1 MNKEGLNLLVLVV
14 LLLFSSACVNQKVI
28 VSGIVK
34 NEADIPAEDLEVKL
48 HLNRDIKPDR
58 HYKRTLLQHDGAFQI
73 KARPNRSYILEISGE
88 KGSGRV
94 FLPAENLQDR
104 IEVSYPVKEKIVIL
118 HTNDRHFD
126 LNNQDE
132 LAKELMKIRAEYD
145 DVFLFEAGDLFV
157 RHAHRWIV
165 NDSLLKDTAWYG
177 ERALQMI
184 QTMNE
189 LEYDLMTLGN
199 HELAWIK
206 DHIRIALEEARFP
219 LLAANFEISTD
230 KLPQPLPYAV
240 LETSTMRRIAIL
252 GLTNDNTRRD
262 GVRELDLYSTVNDYI
277 TLKSESD
284 VFVVLS
290 HLGLKND
297 VLLAGEFPVID
308 VVIGGHSHNL
318 LKEPLVE
325 NSVLIAQAGGN
336 PHFVSDNHLVY
347 LGKVVLI
354 LENGKITEKRGGV
367 IEIVRKSVP

>member
-1 MNKEGLNLLVLVV
+1 MNMKGLNILVLVAFV
-14 LLLFSSACVNQKVI
+14 LFSSACVDQKIMVNGT
-28 VSGIVK
+28 VTNKTGLTA
-34 NEADIPAEDLEVKL
+34 EAIEVKL
-48 HLNRDIKPDR
+48 HLNREINPDR
-58 HYKRTLLQHDGAFQI
+58 YYKRTLLQSDGTFQI
-73 KARPNRSYILEISGE
+73 KARSNRSYILEISGE

-94 FLPAENLQDR
+94 FLPAESLQDK
-104 IEVSYPVKEKIVIL
+104 IDVTYPVTEKIVIL

-132 LAKELMKIRAEYD
+132 LAKELMKIRAEED

-165 NDSLLKDTAWYG
+165 NDSLVKDTAWYG

-184 QTMNE
+184 QSMNE

-206 DHIRIALEEARFP
+206 DYTRIALDEARFP

-230 KLPQPLPYAV
+230 KLPQLLPFIV
-240 LETSTMRRIAIL
+240 LKTSTMRKVAVL
-252 GLTNDNTRRD
+252 GLTNDNTKRE
-262 GVRELDLYSTVNDYI
+262 GVGELDLDSTVNNYI
-277 TLKSESD
+277 LLKKESD

-297 VLLAGEFPVID
+297 ILLADQFPAID
-308 VVIGGHSHNL
+308 AIIGGHSHNL
-318 LKEPLVE
+318 LEEPLVE

-336 PHFVSDNHLVY
+336 PHFVSDDHLVY
-347 LGKVVLI
+347 LGKVVMI

-367 IEIVRKSVP
+367 IKIVKTYVP